1 MGEEHH
7 IAGVAR
13 GEPLRFGQV
22 GIRVRLPLSGTPSP
36 QWSHSFGANLATRLA
51 GHPAVG
57 HLRLGRVVQGADIVL
72 EGVQSA
78 TASCLGDALR
88 GAIAAANQASARRES
103 APPVRRNLNQDE
115 ADRIAQAVGN
125 PEVVEGAAAPLATAT
140 S

>member
-1 MGEEHH
+1 MREEHH
-7 IAGVAR
+7 IAGAAR

-22 GIRVRLPLSGTPSP
+22 GIRVRLPLSGTPTP
-36 QWSHSFGANLATRLA
+36 QWSASFGANLATRLA
-51 GHPAVG
+51 GHTAVG

-72 EGVQSA
+72 EGVQPA

-88 GAIAAANQASARRES
+88 GAIAAANRASARRES
-103 APPVRRNLNQDE
+103 APPFRRNLDQDE

-125 PEVVEGAAAPLATAT
+125 PEGEPLAIAT